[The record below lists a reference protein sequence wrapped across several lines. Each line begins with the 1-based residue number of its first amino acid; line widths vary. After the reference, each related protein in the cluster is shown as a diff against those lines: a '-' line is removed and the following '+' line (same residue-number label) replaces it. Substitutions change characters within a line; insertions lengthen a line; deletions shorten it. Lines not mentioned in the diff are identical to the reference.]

1 MIRKM
6 AVLIVVLGVVVFVIG
21 GVFIGE
27 AINKQ
32 SFLTSSMRQEKI
44 TLGLTPAQIA
54 AGDVVD
60 TAAEAQ
66 AVADKVRADRHA
78 IAATYTDLL
87 AASGG
92 RYDPTSKDDLAYTQA
107 LNLENYLY
115 TAVLSF
121 GVIQETF
128 GTGAVLVIIG
138 ILFGATGMVL
148 RRLGSTL
155 PSAELR

>member
-1 MIRKM
+1 VIRKLSILVM
-6 AVLIVVLGVVVFVIG
+6 ALGVVVFVVG

-27 AINKQ
+27 AISKQ
-32 SFLTSSMRQEKI
+32 IYITDSMRQEKV

-78 IAATYTDLL
+78 IAPTYTALL
-87 AASGG
+87 ADSGG
-92 RYDPTSKDDLAYTQA
+92 RYDPTNPKDLSYTQA

-115 TAVLSF
+115 MAVLSF
-121 GVIQETF
+121 GVVQEIL
-128 GTGAVLVIIG
+128 GTGVTFLLIG
-138 ILFGATGMVL
+138 IAFGATGTML
-148 RRLGSTL
+148 RQLG
-155 PSAELR
+155 